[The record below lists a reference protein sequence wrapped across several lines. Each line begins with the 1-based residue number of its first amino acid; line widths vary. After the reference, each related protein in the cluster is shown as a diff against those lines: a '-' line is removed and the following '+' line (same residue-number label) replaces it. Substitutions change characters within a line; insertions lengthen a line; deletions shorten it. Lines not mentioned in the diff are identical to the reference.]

1 VGVLLCGVVFLL
13 ALRGTPAQAQTDPD
27 LPFSGRAE
35 EKQDDTP
42 QAPKAIDVQPVARD
56 AEIRNRLLD
65 ILQATTWFENPQVD
79 VREGVVFLDGRT
91 GSKEYKTW
99 AKELA
104 SHTQDVVAV
113 VNRIAIIQRS
123 PWDFSPAWDG
133 LRRLWRELVQMLPF
147 VGFALVVLTLTWW
160 ATKLASRLARHFFQ
174 SRITSALLRNVVAKA
189 VSLPVFLIGLYIVLH
204 IAGLTRLALTVVGST
219 GVAGLV
225 IGIAFRDI
233 MENFLASILISM
245 QRPFQLHDLI
255 EVDSHT
261 GLVQSMTTR
270 GTVLMSL
277 DGNHIQIPN
286 ATIYKHTIRNY
297 TANPNRRGDFV
308 VGIGYDDAIP
318 MAQEVIMQVLTNHPT
333 ILREPLPAVLVDA
346 LGAATV
352 NLRVLFWL
360 DGVKHDYSKT
370 KSSVIRM
377 VKRALQDAGISMP
390 DESRE
395 VVFPNG
401 VPVRML
407 AERLDRAGDGGHPSS
422 PPSALVPDPVSTT
435 AEGDLGSETER
446 LQDQARRA
454 RPPEEGMNLLEANEE
469 QIDDQYRS
477 STVESV

>member
-1 VGVLLCGVVFLL
+1 
-13 ALRGTPAQAQTDPD
+13 
-27 LPFSGRAE
+27 
-35 EKQDDTP
+35 
-42 QAPKAIDVQPVARD
+42 
-56 AEIRNRLLD
+56 
-65 ILQATTWFENPQVD
+65 
-79 VREGVVFLDGRT
+79 
-91 GSKEYKTW
+91 
-99 AKELA
+99 
-104 SHTQDVVAV
+104 
-113 VNRIAIIQRS
+113 
-123 PWDFSPAWDG
+123 
-133 LRRLWRELVQMLPF
+133 
-147 VGFALVVLTLTWW
+147 
-160 ATKLASRLARHFFQ
+160 
-174 SRITSALLRNVVAKA
+174 
-189 VSLPVFLIGLYIVLH
+189 
-204 IAGLTRLALTVVGST
+204 
-219 GVAGLV
+219 
-225 IGIAFRDI
+225 
-233 MENFLASILISM
+233 
-245 QRPFQLHDLI
+245 
-255 EVDSHT
+255 
-261 GLVQSMTTR
+261 MTTR

-286 ATIYKHTIRNY
+286 ATIYKNTIRNY

-352 NLRVLFWL
+352 NLRVLFWFN
-360 DGVKHDYSKT
+360 GVQHDYSKT

-422 PPSALVPDPVSTT
+422 PPSALVPDPVSTA